1 LPEWSKSKLLGLPS
15 FTTSSSGLKEPT
27 VKSTAEIAKQTRDKD
42 TDFLVGEDKLEEN
55 VRIEQLILTNYVEHL
70 SDMIFIIGFR
80 CI

>member
-42 TDFLVGEDKLEEN
+42 TGEHVK
-55 VRIEQLILTNYVEHL
+55 ILDNL
-70 SDMIFIIGFR
+70 LR
-80 CI
+80 